1 MESIMKSRIDIFLFE
16 KYFDLFINLVES
28 KSKTKFISF
37 PSNRYTEENEGYK
50 DEIYEKARNNL
61 QFWKWKKDEIGKGK
75 IVSNVI
81 HAIKLENNENNLVD
95 WRLVSKFEDKT
106 KNNESI
112 YEYEKAFHDFY
123 HDLETDQ
130 NSFNN
135 FIKYF
140 GKNYPI
146 IAYFFFI
153 KDKAQYMPISPNNFD
168 VAFGKLGVE
177 EFKTSYQCS
186 WNNYVQYNKLLNQI
200 RELLID
206 KEIKD
211 VSLLNAHSFVWI
223 ISDLEEDLTKV
234 DISDDEKI
242 KTIKK
247 YQELKNKDKET
258 VIKARIGQGIFR
270 DWLIEYWGECS
281 VTGCNKISVL
291 IASHIKP
298 WKDCNNQEAID
309 VYNGLL
315 LTPNIDKLF
324 DKGLIS
330 FLNNGEII
338 ISSQLKDEDL
348 VALGITKNMA
358 VRNLED
364 NHFKYFDY
372 HRKRIF
378 KK

>member
-1 MESIMKSRIDIFLFE
+1 MKSRIDIFLFE

-37 PSNRYTEENEGYK
+37 PSNRHTEENEGYK

-61 QFWKWKKDEIGKGK
+61 QFWKWEKDDIGKGK
-75 IVSNVI
+75 IFSNVI
-81 HAIKLENNENNLVD
+81 HAIRLENNENNLVD
-95 WRLVSKFEDKT
+95 WRLVSKLEDKT

-112 YEYEKAFHDFY
+112 YKYEKTFYDFY

-130 NSFNN
+130 KSFNN

-140 GKNYPI
+140 GKKYPL
-146 IAYFFFI
+146 IAYLFFI

-168 VAFGKLGVE
+168 VAFRKLGVQN
-177 EFKTSYQCS
+177 FKTSYQCS
-186 WNNYVQYNKLLNQI
+186 WDNYKKYNKALNEVRKLL
-200 RELLID
+200 LS

-223 ISDLEEDLTKV
+223 ISDIEKELDKIGISEKDKKSTISKYRRLE
-234 DISDDEKI
+234 S
-242 KTIKK
+242 
-247 YQELKNKDKET
+247 KDKET
-258 VIKARIGQGIFR
+258 IIKARVGQGLFR
-270 DWLIEYWGECS
+270 DSLIEFWGRCS
-281 VTGCNKISVL
+281 VTGCNKLNVL

-298 WKDCNNQEAID
+298 WKDCNSEEAID
-309 VYNGLL
+309 IYNGLL

-330 FLNNGEII
+330 FLNTGQII

-348 VALGITKNMA
+348 IALGITKNM
-358 VRNLED
+358 VVKNLKD
-364 NHFKYFDY
+364 NHFRYFDY